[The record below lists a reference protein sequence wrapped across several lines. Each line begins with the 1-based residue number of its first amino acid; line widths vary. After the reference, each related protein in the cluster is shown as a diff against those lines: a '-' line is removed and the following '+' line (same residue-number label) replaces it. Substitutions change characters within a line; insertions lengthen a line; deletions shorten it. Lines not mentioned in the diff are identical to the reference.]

1 MADERVSENVTG
13 EAAFGTPATSVVSGG
28 SQVPAVAPSAP
39 VAQAAPATPA
49 KTLVIAEKRSVG
61 RTIAGFLGCRADHG
75 SWIGGAQFDVTW
87 AQGHLLRLLMPDE
100 YDDHPEWRER
110 GTSAL
115 PIIPPA
121 DGWRWEVSRERGADA
136 QFQVVA
142 GLLQSGAYD
151 RVVNA
156 CDPDREGQCIAD
168 LVLQFLNCPLPVER
182 LWCSSLEDAA
192 LAKAF
197 KRMKPNAEY
206 AGLFRSAVARSQ
218 ADWLVGMNAS
228 RLYSSSMRSAQSVGR
243 VRTPTLALVVER
255 DRLIASFKSKDSF
268 RVRLDLGDGFIVTG
282 EPGPDA
288 TAAKKVLASA
298 QGAPCEITEVERKRC
313 REGAPTLLNTT
324 GAQKLASERLGM
336 SPDAVDRVLQSLYEK
351 KLATYPRTDSR
362 YVNAEDG
369 ATLEGLISAV
379 ADEAHVGTEVAKT
392 FRSMPHDVAKV
403 VDDSKVE
410 GHGALLPTR
419 QLTAVRLAGLT
430 EEEAAIAR
438 MLCESLLAAVAP
450 DRVYD
455 RVAVKAV
462 CQGLPYAASST
473 SDVDAGWKR
482 LRKAA
487 GAGKSR
493 GGSAGPGAGSAGE
506 AGGEDGAGSAG
517 ADEAT
522 ATRIPVDL
530 QAPSARIVA
539 GGEVK
544 KTTAKPPRRY
554 TDATLLAAMEHADHF
569 VEGDELKAAIK
580 DSTSHSGGIGT
591 PATRAGIIASLVER
605 GYLARKGSTL
615 SSTPE
620 GRALVDEV
628 APDLKS
634 VELTARIERDLNS
647 VYRENADPAPFVAGV
662 VQMVRNIVAAQLARP
677 LRTALPKGAPVGTCP
692 VCGGK
697 VLDTGNERA
706 PYVCENSR
714 RERIEGPDGSVSW
727 RDCGSCNF
735 RLHRTF
741 MGAAISAAQAKKLLA
756 GKSVML
762 HKLTRS
768 DGETF
773 DKLVEL
779 DAERGWRPRI
789 AADQSVKVGTCPKCG
804 GRVMDVGNERV
815 PYLCE
820 NNHGGGSR
828 RAEVGAPGT
837 GQSAVAETAGAQAGV
852 APAAPQECDFRLY
865 RDYLGKKL
873 TKSDV
878 KALLAGETVTLKGL
892 TSRKTGDKFNAF
904 VTLDPERDYRMRIT
918 GYPAEQPKKKA
929 PKPEKAPKTPGGDD
943 QATLPGF
950 EW

>member
-1 MADERVSENVTG
+1 MPDDYGSDGALADERSDETMRAATPQVG
-13 EAAFGTPATSVVSGG
+13 EASG
-28 SQVPAVAPSAP
+28 
-39 VAQAAPATPA
+39 AQASGAPGAPGAPAKAP

-61 RTIAGFLGCRADHG
+61 RTIAAFLGCRADHG
-75 SWIGGAQFDVTW
+75 SWIGGEQFDVTW

-142 GLLQSGAYD
+142 GLLQSGAYN

-168 LVLQFLNCPLPVER
+168 LVLQFLSCPLPVDR

-268 RVRLDLGDGFIVTG
+268 RVRLDLGDGFFVTG

-288 TAAKKVLASA
+288 TAAKKVLATA
-298 QGAPCEITEVERKRC
+298 QGATCEITEVERKRC

-369 ATLEGLISAV
+369 ATLEGLINAV
-379 ADEAHVGTEVAKT
+379 ADEAHVGAEVAKT
-392 FRSMPHDVAKV
+392 FRSMPHDVSKV

-419 QLTAVRLAGLT
+419 QLTAARLAGLT
-430 EEEAAIAR
+430 EEETAIAR
-438 MLCESLLAAVAP
+438 MLCESLLAATAP

-487 GAGKSR
+487 GSGKGRAGS
-493 GGSAGPGAGSAGE
+493 GAGAAGGASGE
-506 AGGEDGAGSAG
+506 AGEEGAGGSG

-522 ATRIPVDL
+522 ATKIPADL
-530 QAPSARIVA
+530 QAPSSRVVA

-706 PYVCENSR
+706 PYLCENTR
-714 RERIEGPDGSVSW
+714 RERIEGPDGSVTW
-727 RDCGSCNF
+727 RDCGSCGF

-741 MGAAISAAQAKKLLA
+741 MGAPISAAQAKKLLA

-762 HKLTRS
+762 KGLTRAS

-789 AADQSVKVGTCPKCG
+789 AADQSVKVGVCPKCG

-820 NNHGGGSR
+820 NNHGGGGR
-828 RAEVGAPGT
+828 RAEPAGAAPG
-837 GQSAVAETAGAQAGV
+837 SA
-852 APAAPQECDFRLY
+852 AAPQECDFKLY

-878 KALLAGETVTLKGL
+878 KALLAGETVTLRGL
-892 TSRKTGDKFNAF
+892 VSRKTGDKFNAF
-904 VTLDPERDYRMRIT
+904 VVLDPERDYRMRIT

-929 PKPEKAPKTPGGDD
+929 PKPEKASKTPGGDD